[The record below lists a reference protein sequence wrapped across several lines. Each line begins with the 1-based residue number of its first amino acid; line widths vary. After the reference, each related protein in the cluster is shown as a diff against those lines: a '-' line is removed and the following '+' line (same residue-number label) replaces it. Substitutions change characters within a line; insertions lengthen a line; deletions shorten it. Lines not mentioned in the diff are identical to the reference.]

1 MQEDAMDSMG
11 HMIKSTRQSLN
22 MSQGDLAKKAG
33 VTQQTL
39 SRIESGDIQRSKATI
54 DIAIALSINPLI
66 FAKEDDRQETPNNP
80 SMKKNNI
87 SAFLQPNIKN
97 PVHIFNIRNV
107 IKPRNNEH
115 AVTKIETPSWLI
127 QYVDIYGVIMPDD
140 SMMPLFQPESILIID
155 PKAKPKNKDAVV
167 LAVRGSSRAIVTNY
181 IESGSDILSIPS
193 NLKYPS
199 KYLREKTK
207 YLGVVI
213 TVIIDRTEKLKLS

>member
-1 MQEDAMDSMG
+1 MDSMG